1 MGISSKNP
9 LIGFLLKPKKPINF
23 DAEHP
28 NRTYLK
34 QTKDT
39 LAGDLVKDGDT
50 IHVDDFIPVEAIVE
64 SVYRKPNG
72 KTYVIGKKKDG
83 SVETWMSTIVQKGSL
98 PESGVVP
105 AKKTGTKMF
114 DAHRGRI
121 RLWQVDDPIFPEG
134 RIVWFSG
141 NKAFVQDSHRLRGI
155 LLDELWSVMPA
166 SKYDR
171 LHGSHGKTWAGTARL
186 PKSGRLGTS

>member
-34 QTKDT
+34 HTKDT

-64 SVYRKPNG
+64 SVYRKPSG

-83 SVETWMSTIVQKGSL
+83 SVETWMSTIVKKGSL

-121 RLWQVDDPIFPEG
+121 RRWQATIRFYPKECGFREIKPLPQGAGF
-134 RIVWFSG
+134 FST
-141 NKAFVQDSHRLRGI
+141 S
-155 LLDELWSVMPA
+155 
-166 SKYDR
+166 
-171 LHGSHGKTWAGTARL
+171 
-186 PKSGRLGTS
+186 SGL

>member
-34 QTKDT
+34 HTKDT

-98 PESGVVP
+98 PAAG
-105 AKKTGTKMF
+105 
-114 DAHRGRI
+114 HRPYTYCKPYPLNTYSQKSRT
-121 RLWQVDDPIFPEG
+121 L
-134 RIVWFSG
+134 
-141 NKAFVQDSHRLRGI
+141 KALPSLYG
-155 LLDELWSVMPA
+155 LL
-166 SKYDR
+166 
-171 LHGSHGKTWAGTARL
+171 
-186 PKSGRLGTS
+186 